1 MAATPATRDVAL
13 VSARLQSAKAP
24 SASRGLCTLHLGPSM
39 ICLKPNI
46 SAHDSAAACSSAVH
60 TCVRNS
66 ATRARAALV
75 VRPSSTRSV
84 VAAVVQFCN
93 HLYHAVPSHR
103 LVGTLANVRRLADI
117 LKYPTTATKMMRPV
131 PNARSLWRNGACAGR
146 RLSRINSAGCKMFAV
161 EMFVATSFVADR
173 ISAANPAIDQESAKT
188 RTAKLASRLAAS
200 PKRRAGTLTR
210 TCAMLRSLA
219 RKRSHAKAK
228 SSLRATAKRRS
239 RR

>member
-1 MAATPATRDVAL
+1 
-13 VSARLQSAKAP
+13 
-24 SASRGLCTLHLGPSM
+24 M

-93 HLYHAVPSHR
+93 HLYHAGPSHR

-161 EMFVATSFVADR
+161 VMSVATSFVVVRTSVANLATDQG
-173 ISAANPAIDQESAKT
+173 SARM
-188 RTAKLASRLAAS
+188 RTVKLASSLAAS
-200 PKRRAGTLTR
+200 PRRLAGIPTR
-210 TCAMLRSLA
+210 ICAMLRSRA
-219 RKRSHAKAK
+219 RRRSHVKAR
-228 SSLRATAKRRS
+228 SSSRATAKRRS

>member
-1 MAATPATRDVAL
+1 MPATRDVAL

-24 SASRGLCTLHLGPSM
+24 SESRGLCTLHLGLSMTCSKPS
-39 ICLKPNI
+39 I
-46 SAHDSAAACSSAVH
+46 SAHDSAAACLSAVH

-75 VRPSSTRSV
+75 VRPSSMRLV
-84 VAAVVQFCN
+84 VAAVVQFCS

-117 LKYPTTATKMMRPV
+117 LKYLTTAIKMMRPV
-131 PNARSLWRNGACAGR
+131 PNVRSLWRNGACAAR
-146 RLSRINSAGCKMFAV
+146 RLSRINSAGCKTFAV
-161 EMFVATSFVADR
+161 VMSVATSFAVVR
-173 ISAANPAIDQESAKT
+173 TSAANPAIDQENVKT
-188 RTAKLASRLAAS
+188 RTVKLASRLAAS
-200 PKRRAGTLTR
+200 PKRRAGTPTR

-219 RKRSHAKAK
+219 RKRSHVKAR
-228 SSLRATAKRRS
+228 SSLPATAKRRS